1 MILDEGYNL
10 AVKKYGKQI
19 ADQIYRAGIPK
30 TFVDTAC
37 RFYVE
42 DGVPIEQLQ
51 DDWKKWNRY
60 VLNNPSY
67 NSKNNNNLNY
77 FKTYLDFKRELE
89 SAMKPFICPNP
100 IYDDGNLSIGECK
113 TQRDA
118 RWFPIQN
125 LAFPDD
131 NNDFCIGKNSG
142 GFQQFQKYK
151 QLGYKML
158 IIYDKSRSA
167 NDEYKRMFV
176 IARNGHLDFWNHYDK
191 PCGTTKHKNSPIWK
205 YIDSLPHD
213 AQIALSRFA
222 ESTLQNN
229 ESKTNNNMKKNTVKL
244 NESQL
249 KKIVAESVKNILN
262 EHIWKSAPA
271 FKELQNVLNKVTA
284 ILVKFSNK
292 IPKEQEEEFMKL
304 AGKEWNDLWDSLSSI
319 KETTMRINNKR
330 GFSDS
335 DLTFDDLS

>member
-1 MILDEGYNL
+1 MILNEGYNS
-10 AVKKYGKQI
+10 AVKKYGQQI
-19 ADQIYRAGIPK
+19 ADHMYRAGIPK

-67 NSKNNNNLNY
+67 KSQYNKNLNC

-89 SAMKPFICPNP
+89 RVMKPFICPNP
-100 IYDDGNLSIGECK
+100 IYDDGNLSIGECR

-118 RWFPIQN
+118 RWFPMQN
-125 LAFPDD
+125 LAYPDD
-131 NNDFCIGKNSG
+131 NNDFCVSKNSG

-158 IIYDKSRSA
+158 IIYDKGRSA

-176 IARNGHLDFWNHYDK
+176 IARNGHLDFWNHFDR
-191 PCGTTKHKNSPIWK
+191 PCGTTKHKDDPIWN

-229 ESKTNNNMKKNTVKL
+229 ESKINKNMKNTIKL
-244 NESQL
+244 NESTL
-249 KKIVAESVKNILN
+249 RKVVAESVKKVLK
-262 EHIWKSAPA
+262 ESSEEWG
-271 FKELQNVLNKVTA
+271 FKEETIDAIREAYNALNGLHGLLRQEIYPEETEAVNDAKA
-284 ILVKFSNK
+284 LD
-292 IPKEQEEEFMKL
+292 KEIMTCMR
-304 AGKEWNDLWDSLSSI
+304 SLGEYLFFI
-319 KETTMRINNKR
+319 
-330 GFSDS
+330 
-335 DLTFDDLS
+335 